1 MSAELVSVYHLLNE
15 GIYWQEIVWIERK
28 FVEKMNDY
36 NTKQQQKQETQQM
49 EWKWS
54 WQDEF
59 LKWLC
64 GYANTDGGILYIGVN
79 DDGYVVGIKDAKRLL
94 EGLPN
99 KINDKLGII
108 ASINLH
114 QTNGAENIRYGNCIP
129 ANISEKLI
137 NQYTCGKLNSKVIES
152 TDQRYNSIVMM
163 EKENKIW
170 EDSDGTRDY
179 ISIEIIKY
187 PFAISC
193 DGKYYKRSGST
204 LHELNGFE
212 LQNFLLERAGKTW
225 DTVPVPEVSVSDL
238 SKDALEA
245 FRKKAVKSNR
255 MTESEVNVSDE
266 LLLRNLKLFDGE
278 YLTRAAILLFH
289 PTPERYVTGSYIKI
303 GYFSLVGA
311 FGEDA
316 ELIEDLQ
323 YQDVVEGPLL
333 LQTDKAIGLIFTKY
347 FKALVDYEGIQ
358 RTETFMLT
366 RGMVRELLLNAV
378 NHKDYATGVP
388 IQVSIY
394 EDRIV
399 IFNMGSWS
407 KRVPA
412 DERVYNKH
420 ESVPYNPKIADVSF
434 RSGDVEAWG
443 RGFLKIKT
451 ECKKINAPLPLID
464 AENGGVLISASGC
477 EKYMSMLRYGQYGQV
492 GADGIWRDEE
502 NAGKKSGDK
511 KAAIKSGDKK
521 AAIKSGD
528 KKVTKKTQMQYDKIL
543 AFMEEGK
550 EYGIWDFCEL
560 LNLKESRTKDIL
572 KGLSDYI
579 EIIGS
584 NRDRRYRKK

>member
-1 MSAELVSVYHLLNE
+1 MD
-15 GIYWQEIVWIERK
+15 
-28 FVEKMNDY
+28 KMNDY
-36 NTKQQQKQETQQM
+36 NAKQQQNQESQQI

-64 GYANTDGGILYIGVN
+64 GYANTEGGILYIGVN
-79 DDGYVVGIKDAKRLL
+79 DDGYVVGIKDSKSTL

-99 KINDKLGII
+99 KIRDKLGII
-108 ASINLH
+108 ASINIYKA
-114 QTNGAENIRYGNCIP
+114 NGAENVRYGNRIP
-129 ANISEKLI
+129 KSISEKLI
-137 NQYTCGKLNSKVIES
+137 NQYACGKLNSERIES
-152 TDQRYNSIVMM
+152 TDKRYKSLAVI

-170 EDSDGTRDY
+170 EEADGTREY

-225 DTVPVPEVSVSDL
+225 DTVPVPEVRVSDL
-238 SKDALEA
+238 SKDALDA
-245 FRKKAVKSNR
+245 FRNKAVKSNR

-289 PTPERYVTGSYIKI
+289 PAPERYVTGSYIKI
-303 GYFSLVGA
+303 GYFSLVGT
-311 FGEDA
+311 FGENA
-316 ELIEDLQ
+316 EPIEDLQ

-333 LQTDKAIGLIFTKY
+333 LQVDKAIDLIFTKY

-358 RTETFMLT
+358 RTETYMLT
-366 RGMVRELLLNAV
+366 RGMMRELLLNAV

-388 IQVSIY
+388 VQVSIY

-399 IFNMGSWS
+399 IFNMGFWS
-407 KRVPA
+407 KRVPT
-412 DERVYNKH
+412 DERVYEKH
-420 ESVPYNPKIADVSF
+420 ESVPHNPKIADVSF

-443 RGFLKIKT
+443 RGFLKIKA
-451 ECKKINAPLPLID
+451 ECKKVNAPLPLID
-464 AENGGVLISASGC
+464 AENGGVSISAYGC

-492 GADGIWRDEE
+492 GADGIRRNNE
-502 NAGKKSGDK
+502 NVNKKSGDK

-521 AAIKSGD
+521 TAIKSGD

-560 LNLKESRTKDIL
+560 LDLKESRTKVIL
-572 KGLSDYI
+572 QGLSDYI
-579 EIIGS
+579 EIVGS
-584 NRDRRYRKK
+584 NRDRRYKKKRISQ